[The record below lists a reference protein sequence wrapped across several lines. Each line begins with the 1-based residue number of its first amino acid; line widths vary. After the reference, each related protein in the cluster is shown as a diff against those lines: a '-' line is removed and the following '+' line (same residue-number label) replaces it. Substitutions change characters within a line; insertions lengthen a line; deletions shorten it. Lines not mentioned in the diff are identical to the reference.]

1 MLRLPVDPSIWRIS
15 HFPAKV
21 PFSARRLLSS
31 AAFAQKIT
39 EQKKF
44 LLTLQFLSCML
55 HGNKALSSKDC
66 LLSTDCWRTDIDP
79 NQAIMIPY
87 YISQSYPISNFFLLQ
102 RRNFYSCCSRSLLLC
117 NCWLDTSWYAGK
129 TTKNWTRSWS
139 LCTTP
144 QKIMKMKNW
153 LVLLQ
158 LEMLLFLACH
168 KVIHSFVLDWPLRKT
183 WKTRLFALLTNTN
196 FRVAAFRPK
205 MCVRSLGLNADNS
218 IGTTLRKCD
227 EIFSSVCFGESIQ
240 YDNFS
245 VIGKKHYFVK

>member
-129 TTKNWTRSWS
+129 TTKKLDPFMKPMYYTAKDYEDEKLASASTTWTVIVSS
-139 LCTTP
+139 LS
-144 QKIMKMKNW
+144 QS
-153 LVLLQ
+153 
-158 LEMLLFLACH
+158 
-168 KVIHSFVLDWPLRKT
+168 HSFIRPW
-183 WKTRLFALLTNTN
+183 LTITQDM
-196 FRVAAFRPK
+196 K
-205 MCVRSLGLNADNS
+205 DS
-218 IGTTLRKCD
+218 I
-227 EIFSSVCFGESIQ
+227 VCIT
-240 YDNFS
+240 Y
-245 VIGKKHYFVK
+245 KYKL